1 MNPAV
6 SDFDLNQHIGELLAL
21 TGRDLAQNRLNLTR
35 HIPATCLRG
44 SLRDV
49 KKRVWRFLLM

>member
-6 SDFDLNQHIGELLAL
+6 SDFDLNQHIGELLAV

-35 HIPATCLRG
+35 DIPATCPAGVATRC
-44 SLRDV
+44 
-49 KKRVWRFLLM
+49 